1 MPKLIPASLLA
12 LGLFTVTFAVNL
24 QAPLYD
30 AYAAQSDVG
39 ATAVTI
45 AFAVYVGG
53 LMPTLLLL
61 GGLSD
66 RIGRRL
72 PIAFALILGAVA
84 TALLVQMPCWSS
96 LVVARFILGIG
107 TGLATTAGTAFM
119 TEILGADRAR
129 TAALI
134 VTSATSLGFGGGA
147 LATGISLGFQG
158 PTLLPASYLVLFVI
172 APILAMIALALPR
185 VDTPRPVS
193 LLRLPVFPVGTW
205 VFGAAMALA
214 WSTTGM
220 TIAVVPLEL
229 AANDLGG
236 WSGLIIFLAI
246 FVGFLCQPIAR
257 RMTNEQ
263 ALTLGFVLIPLGF
276 LVLLAG
282 VWLKFLSLMLLGTC
296 ITSAASYGFTYL
308 ASLAEVSLRAPDDR
322 ARATAGLFVYAY
334 FGFSL
339 PVIASGILADRL
351 GILSALIVFAV
362 VQNIATA
369 LFIAIWRKRASS
381 ATFIPSASYIRH
393 WFIRSEFTLR
403 PADSDRSSPIFAPA
417 AKVRKVGCECRIL
430 NRCPMLGLGRLSLL
444 HQIPAICWTSE
455 VSCLSP

>member
-1 MPKLIPASLLA
+1 MSKIIPASLLA

-30 AYAAQSDVG
+30 AYAAESDVG
-39 ATAVTI
+39 ATAVTV
-45 AFAVYVGG
+45 AFAAYVGG

-66 RIGRRL
+66 RIGRRV
-72 PIAFALILGAVA
+72 PIALALILGVVA
-84 TALLVQMPCWSS
+84 TALLVQVPSWTT
-96 LVVARFILGIG
+96 LVIARFLLGIG
-107 TGLATTAGTAFM
+107 TGLATTAGTAYM
-119 TEILGADRAR
+119 TEILGADLAKN
-129 TAALI
+129 AALI

-147 LATGISLGFQG
+147 LATGISLGVQG
-158 PTLLPASYLVLFVI
+158 PTLMPASYIALFVA
-172 APILAMIALALPR
+172 APALAVIALRLPR
-185 VDTPRPVS
+185 VDEPKQVS
-193 LLRLPVFPVGTW
+193 LLRLPVFPSGTW

-236 WSGLIIFLAI
+236 WTGLVIFLAI

-257 RMTNEQ
+257 RMTNKR
-263 ALTLGFVLIPLGF
+263 ALALGFVLIPLGF

-282 VWLKFLSLMLLGTC
+282 VWLKVLAFVLVGTC

-334 FGFSL
+334 FGFSF
-339 PVIASGILADRL
+339 PVIASGALADML
-351 GILSALIVFAV
+351 GLLSAMIVFAS
-362 VQNIATA
+362 VQ
-369 LFIAIWRKRASS
+369 IAITVLIVILWKKRSD
-381 ATFIPSASYIRH
+381 PPCR
-393 WFIRSEFTLR
+393 
-403 PADSDRSSPIFAPA
+403 DS
-417 AKVRKVGCECRIL
+417 
-430 NRCPMLGLGRLSLL
+430 L
-444 HQIPAICWTSE
+444 H
-455 VSCLSP
+455 VS

>member
-1 MPKLIPASLLA
+1 MSKLITVSLLA

-30 AYAAQSDVG
+30 AYAAESDVG
-39 ATAVTI
+39 TTAVTV
-45 AFAVYVGG
+45 AFAAYVGG

-66 RIGRRL
+66 RIGRRV
-72 PIAFALILGAVA
+72 PIALALILGAVA
-84 TALLVQMPCWSS
+84 TALLVQVPSLTA
-96 LVVARFILGIG
+96 LVVARFLLGIG
-107 TGLATTAGTAFM
+107 TGLATTAGTAYM
-119 TEILGADRAR
+119 TEILGAVRAKN
-129 TAALI
+129 AALI

-147 LATGISLGFQG
+147 LATGISLGLQG
-158 PTLLPASYLVLFVI
+158 PTLLPASYIALFVA
-172 APILAMIALALPR
+172 APVLAVIALALPR
-185 VDTPRPVS
+185 IDRSRPVS
-193 LLRLPVFPVGTW
+193 LLRLPVFPSGTW
-205 VFGAAMALA
+205 VFGTAMALA

-236 WSGLIIFLAI
+236 WTGLVIFLAI

-257 RMTNEQ
+257 RMTNDR
-263 ALTLGFVLIPLGF
+263 ALALGFVLIPLGF

-282 VWLKFLSLMLLGTC
+282 VWLKLLAFVLVGTC

-339 PVIASGILADRL
+339 PVIASGALAD
-351 GILSALIVFAV
+351 
-362 VQNIATA
+362 
-369 LFIAIWRKRASS
+369 
-381 ATFIPSASYIRH
+381 
-393 WFIRSEFTLR
+393 
-403 PADSDRSSPIFAPA
+403 
-417 AKVRKVGCECRIL
+417 
-430 NRCPMLGLGRLSLL
+430 MLGLLSAMVVFAAV
-444 HQIPAICWTSE
+444 QIMVTAIIVLTWKRGF
-455 VSCLSP
+455 VPPVAAVDAR